1 MAVGSAQRERAADR
15 ERGDATAQFVVLVPI
30 LVLLVLLVV
39 QAALWY
45 HTANIAQ
52 AGAARGAAA
61 AAPATATAGSAI
73 SAATQTVLDN
83 GGRFSSAPAVDIGDR
98 TVTVVVELAVPAVVP
113 FFPSTVTRVQLEP
126 RERFIP
132 EDQR

>member
-1 MAVGSAQRERAADR
+1 MATSRDR
-15 ERGDATAQFVVLVPI
+15 GETTTQIVVLVPV
-30 LVLLVLLVV
+30 LMLLVLLVV

-45 HTANIAQ
+45 HTANVAQ

-61 AAPATATAGSAI
+61 GSPALASAGSAAD
-73 SAATQTVLDN
+73 AAVRTVSEN
-83 GGRFSSAPAVDIGDR
+83 GGHLAGQPIVVVGDR
-98 TVTVVVELAVPAVVP
+98 TVQVSVSLAVPQVVP
-113 FFPSTVTRVQLEP
+113 FFPRVVTRVQLEP

>member
-1 MAVGSAQRERAADR
+1 VATSRDR
-15 ERGDATAQFVVLVPI
+15 GETTAQIVILVPV
-30 LVLLVLLVV
+30 LMLLVLLVV
-39 QAALWY
+39 QAALWF

-61 AAPATATAGSAI
+61 GAPATASAG
-73 SAATQTVLDN
+73 AAANAAAVTVGEN
-83 GGRFSSAPAVDIGDR
+83 GGRLVGPPVVAVGDR
-98 TVTVVVELAVPAVVP
+98 TVQVSVTLTVPQVVP
-113 FFPSTVTRVQLEP
+113 FFPRVVTRTQLEP